1 MNYLDIDF
9 PENLSSC
16 FSGGPEFT
24 TVISETKNKTEIRN
38 QIWDS
43 PKYRYNLIN
52 KVCNKKLYNQ
62 LLNFF
67 LICRGR
73 KIAFN
78 FLDYNDCM
86 INKQQI
92 GVGDGKNLKFEIYK
106 TYSYGEYSFKR
117 RIFKLKDIKVFVDN
131 KEIESKYFTIK
142 DGILFFSED
151 FIPSASSVITIDA
164 FFFVVVRFDSDFLSI
179 IRRPQSIELL
189 DLCLV
194 ETQI

>member
-9 PENLSSC
+9 PKNLSLC

-24 TVISETKNKTEIRN
+24 TVISETKNRAETRN

-52 KVCNKKLYNQ
+52 KICNRKVYNQ

-73 KIAFN
+73 KMAFN
-78 FLDYNDCM
+78 FLDYNDCRLS
-86 INKQQI
+86 KQQI

-106 TYSYGEYSFKR
+106 TYSHGECSFKR
-117 RIFKLKDIKVFVDN
+117 RIFKLKDVKVFVDN
-131 KEIESKYFTIK
+131 EEIESKHFIIE
-142 DGILFFSED
+142 DGILFFAED
-151 FIPSASSVITIDA
+151 CVPPASSVITIDA
-164 FFFVVVRFDSDFLSI
+164 FFFVVVRFDSDFLSV
-179 IRRPQSIELL
+179 IRRSQSIELL